1 MCTDERGLSVSSLS
15 IPAPL
20 HPGRR
25 APADP
30 TRELHLLA
38 QHHRQLLQAPRAR
51 DLWGSFPHTT
61 TTTHTRHSDTRNTK
75 THTTRRHT
83 QHNDTQISGTQETH
97 QEHTSSGFCHLPQ
110 MRYVLVTMAGHNNI
124 VCSEFNFTT
133 KTHHLISCFV
143 FIVVLS
149 SPCTTML

>member
-1 MCTDERGLSVSSLS
+1 MNGAYLYPHSPSRLHSTRGAGRPLTRHENSTSWPSTTASSCR
-15 IPAPL
+15 
-20 HPGRR
+20 RR
-25 APADP
+25 APEISGGAAP
-30 TRELHLLA
+30 T
-38 QHHRQLLQAPRAR
+38 QPRR
-51 DLWGSFPHTT
+51 
-61 TTTHTRHSDTRNTK
+61 HTRHSDTRNTK